1 MKRIEI
7 LIYSLVL
14 FLIIYNPPIRAG
26 LSFTTIA
33 VVSSAILCIF
43 YNKEFGI
50 IMRTH
55 NVQSLAK
62 WIVAFLFYDV
72 IICGIT
78 YLSSRNNLVR
88 SSLVGDLISHISIC
102 FLSLGIVVFALKK
115 RWSTERFCLTYVL
128 AGLYQAILGVIC
140 LVSPPIKSIFTAL
153 TIANSSSEKIRNSVE
168 YLATIRNYG
177 FASILYDI
185 FGMAMSVLAV
195 LAITQGLKGDRRY
208 YMAAAIITIAAV
220 INSRTSFVLIA
231 VGAIV
236 MFLSHSGK
244 KISGSWLTSRV
255 VLFVVVIT
263 GISSLFTWLLGN
275 TNTEQL
281 EWLAT
286 GLIESQLMLEGE
298 EVGFYDTLVNS
309 FMIFPSDFFEVLFGT
324 GMTPADA
331 INHNSDVGYIQYLW
345 KQGVIGSAL
354 LYTIFIKLFKYAKKG
369 QLWPYS
375 TFITALSVMVAI
387 YLVKLTCLGY
397 SMASVIFVPICLY
410 MIVNCEKKVSSCRG
424 KNQ

>member
-33 VVSSAILCIF
+33 VVSSSILCIV

-50 IMRTH
+50 IMRMH
-55 NVQSLAK
+55 NVRSLAK
-62 WIVAFLFYDV
+62 WVVAFLFYDV
-72 IICGIT
+72 AVCGII

-102 FLSLGIVVFALKK
+102 FLSLGLVVFALKK
-115 RWSTERFCLTYVL
+115 HWSTERFCLTYVL

-168 YLATIRNYG
+168 VLASIRNYG
-177 FASILYDI
+177 FASSLYDI
-185 FGMAMSVLAV
+185 FGMTMSVLAV
-195 LAITQGLKGDRRY
+195 LAIALGLRGNKMY
-208 YMAAAIITIAAV
+208 YMVAALITLAAV
-220 INSRTSFVLIA
+220 INSRTSFVLTAI
-231 VGAIV
+231 GAII

-244 KISGSWLTSRV
+244 GFSKGWLTSRI
-255 VLFVVVIT
+255 VLFPIAIVGV
-263 GISSLFTWLLGN
+263 GSLFTWLLGN
-275 TNTEQL
+275 ASTEQL

-286 GLIESQLMLEGE
+286 AVIESQSMLEGE
-298 EVGFYDTLVNS
+298 EVGFYDTLLNN
-309 FMIFPSDFFEVLFGT
+309 FMIFPSDFFEVVLGT
-324 GMTPADA
+324 GLTPADA

-345 KQGVIGSAL
+345 KHGIIGSAL
-354 LYTIFIKLFKYAKKG
+354 LYTIFIKLFKYAKKR

-375 TFITALSVMVAI
+375 SFITALSVMVAV

-410 MIVNCEKKVSSCRG
+410 MIVTDDKKLDRCG
-424 KNQ
+424 